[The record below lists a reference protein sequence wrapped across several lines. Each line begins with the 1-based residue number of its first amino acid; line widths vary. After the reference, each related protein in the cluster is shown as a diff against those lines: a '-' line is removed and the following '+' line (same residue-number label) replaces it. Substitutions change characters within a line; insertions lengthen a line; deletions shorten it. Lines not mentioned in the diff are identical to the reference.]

1 MGANGGFF
9 DETLDVA
16 KVCAYNEAKIAAGGN
31 VEPDAFENPT
41 SANVVRFCDVGE
53 KEIVRLR
60 YAAPTAET
68 TAPTLGAPSILRER
82 RNAFLARKR
91 VSAFLRSFGSVA

>member
-1 MGANGGFF
+1 MGANDEFV

-16 KVCAYNEAKIAAGGN
+16 KIYAYNEAKIAAGGN
-31 VEPDAFENPT
+31 VEPDAFENPA

-60 YAAPTAET
+60 RRRPN
-68 TAPTLGAPSILRER
+68 R
-82 RNAFLARKR
+82 RNNRADARD
-91 VSAFLRSFGSVA
+91 SADFT